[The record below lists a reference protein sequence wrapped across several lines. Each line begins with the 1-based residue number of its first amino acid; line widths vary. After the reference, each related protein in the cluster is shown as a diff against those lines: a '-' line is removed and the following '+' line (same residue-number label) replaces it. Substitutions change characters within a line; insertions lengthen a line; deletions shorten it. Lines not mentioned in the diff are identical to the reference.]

1 MKKTLLLTIALLL
14 SIATFAQS
22 RAVLLNET
30 FDSMTMPEG
39 WSIIGDGIEN
49 WHTSE
54 TNNAGGEACEIY
66 LHYHPIFYFGQ
77 SRLTTPPIDL
87 TGISSVT
94 LSFKHYFDNFSTWV
108 SSLGI
113 ATSSDNGNTW
123 NTAWTQE
130 YSTDGQYSINQVV
143 ATDDMGKD
151 NVMFCIYFDG
161 STSNID
167 YWYFDDIS
175 ITTETDLDLELVSN
189 DIQND
194 LATGDNEVLFTVQ
207 NLGSESITSFEA
219 RYEIGDIS
227 ISETFS
233 VDMAQFESQQLT
245 FENKAN
251 LLPGD
256 YNVKIEILS
265 VNGGEDGN
273 LSNNV
278 IEKEINVALGVTQR
292 IPMIEHFSSSTCVP
306 CVGINSQMH
315 QLTENN
321 PGKFAYTKYPTDIPG
336 LGDPYY
342 TAEVEVRKNYYNINS
357 VPQVIFNGTNLGS
370 SALSQYQL
378 DESYNTNAHV
388 NIKGAFDIDGTTINI
403 KVDVM
408 SYINLENKRLFVTV
422 NEKTTVENVEP
433 INGSDSEF
441 HHIMM
446 KMLPGAQGETISLTE
461 GSSQHFEY
469 SYDMSQTHVEEMSDL
484 EVSVWVQDYET
495 KEIYNSHFMYEYT
508 DHPYPVQNLQLNKD
522 GDIVN
527 VTWNAPESGTP
538 TGYNI
543 YVNNELVDEDAD
555 VTSYTINN
563 IGEYCSVEV
572 VALYADDKESVGVI
586 ATHGMSVTEN
596 EDCNIAIY
604 PNPARDFVK
613 LSAISGQLS
622 TVRVYNCLG
631 MLVEEIEVNSS
642 EVEINTSGYNA
653 GIYFINIQ
661 TTEGNVTKKIIK
673 N

>member
-1 MKKTLLLTIALLL
+1 MKKSLLLVLALLLTTAI
-14 SIATFAQS
+14 FAQEKS
-22 RAVLLNET
+22 ILIRET
-30 FDSMTMPEG
+30 FDTTEMPEG
-39 WSIIGDGIEN
+39 WSTSDTGSEN
-49 WHTSE
+49 WIISE
-54 TNNAGGEACEIY
+54 TNKAGGEANE
-66 LHYHPIFYFGQ
+66 LKLNPTPQ
-77 SRLTTPPIDL
+77 SVGLVRVITDAVDL
-87 TGISSVT
+87 TGYSSVVV
-94 LSFKHYFDNFSTWV
+94 SFKHYFAKKSIG
-108 SSLGI
+108 SLIGI
-113 ATSSDNGNTW
+113 ATSSNNGNSW
-123 NTAWTQE
+123 SSAWTKTYTE
-130 YSTDGQYSINQVV
+130 ENQYSVV
-143 ATDDMGKD
+143 EEISTPDMGKN
-151 NVMFCIYFDG
+151 NVKFCIYFQG
-161 STSNID
+161 NTNNIVG
-167 YWYFDDIS
+167 WYFDDLEIS
-175 ITTETDLDLELVSN
+175 VMEDNDAKMESIDIPNCIAAGNIDVAFTIQNTGLQNITTFEATYRIDDMTVNETFTTDL
-189 DIQND
+189 
-194 LATGDNEVLFTVQ
+194 
-207 NLGSESITSFEA
+207 
-219 RYEIGDIS
+219 
-227 ISETFS
+227 
-233 VDMAQFESQQLT
+233 AQFEKQQFT
-245 FENKAN
+245 FAEPMN
-251 LLPGD
+251 LYPGN
-256 YNVKIEILS
+256 YNVEIEVTS
-265 VNGGEDGN
+265 VNGTEDQN
-273 LSNNV
+273 TANSIMRKDLTA
-278 IEKEINVALGVTQR
+278 ALGGTTK
-292 IPMIEHFSSSTCVP
+292 IAMIEHFSSATCASCMP
-306 CVGINSQMH
+306 LNGTMK
-315 QLTENN
+315 QLTDNN
-321 PGKFAYTKYPTDIPG
+321 PGKFTYTKYVMNFPSY
-336 LGDPYY
+336 GDDYY
-342 TAEVEVRKNYYNINS
+342 TAEGGVRKNYYNVS
-357 VPQVIFNGTNLGS
+357 GVPTMVLNGKDHTYL
-370 SALSQYQL
+370 AVTQEEL
-378 DESYNTNAHV
+378 DECYNLPAFV
-388 NIKGAFDIDGTTINI
+388 NIKGAFNIDGTTINI

-613 LSAISGQLS
+613 LSANSYQLS